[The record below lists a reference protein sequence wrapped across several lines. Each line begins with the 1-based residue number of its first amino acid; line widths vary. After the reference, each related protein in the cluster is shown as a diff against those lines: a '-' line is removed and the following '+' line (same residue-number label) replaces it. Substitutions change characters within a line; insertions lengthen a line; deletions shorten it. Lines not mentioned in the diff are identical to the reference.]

1 MFHEIQ
7 VSLDITPGLHFL
19 VFSFGLSFDY
29 LSFIIST
36 ASGALGVV
44 PFSDIVCMY
53 VCIPEIG

>member
-29 LSFIIST
+29 LSFIIRLQGCKVARLISCK
-36 ASGALGVV
+36 VV
-44 PFSDIVCMY
+44 RL
-53 VCIPEIG
+53 